1 MKAYLLT
8 AVASFTI
15 SLNAGIASWYGEEHR
30 GKRTANGERFDPDKL
45 TAASWHYKFGTK
57 LKVTNL
63 ASGKSVIVICND
75 RGPNK
80 RLKREIDLSHS
91 AFKQIADPKVGLI
104 QVKVEVV
111 K

>member
-15 SLNAGIASWYGEEHR
+15 SLNAGIASWYGEELR
-30 GKRTANGERFDPDKL
+30 GHLTANGELFNPDKL
-45 TAASWHYKFGTK
+45 TAASWHYPFNTR
-57 LKVTNL
+57 LKVTNTL
-63 ASGKSVIVICND
+63 NGRSVQIRVND

-80 RLKREIDLSHS
+80 RLKREIDLPHS
-91 AFKQIADPKVGLI
+91 AFKQISDPKVGLI